1 MTTTAICILVVDD
14 EKPIRRL
21 LRTTLEAQ
29 DYDVIEA
36 ATAAEALAS
45 VRRDKPSLVILDLG
59 LPDRDGL
66 EVLREIRAASPL
78 PVLILSSRDFEAAKV
93 QALDDGADDYVS
105 KPFGTDELMAR
116 IRAALR
122 HRVQQQGGRPL
133 YRSGALTV
141 DLVHRRVVLAGEEVR
156 LSPKEYALL
165 EQLVLHA
172 GKVLTHRALIA
183 AVWDGDTGTDVQY
196 LRIYVRQLRQK
207 LERDGPFPELI
218 QTEAGVGYRL
228 RAPDA
233 PAAAN

>member
-1 MTTTAICILVVDD
+1 MTTNAALILVVDD

-36 ATAAEALAS
+36 ADAKTALALLRS
-45 VRRDKPSLVILDLG
+45 DKPALVILDLG

-66 EVLREIRAASPL
+66 DVLREIRGESPV
-78 PVLILSSRDFEAAKV
+78 PVLVLSSRDFEAAKV

-105 KPFGTDELMAR
+105 KPFGSEELMAR

-122 HRVQQQGGRPL
+122 HRLQQQGARPL

-141 DLVHRRVVLAGEEVR
+141 DLVHRRVALAGEEIK

-172 GKVLTHRALIA
+172 GKVLTHRALLQA
-183 AVWDGDTGTDVQY
+183 MWDGDANTDVQY

-207 LERDGPFPELI
+207 LQAAGEHDGQHPELI

-228 RAPDA
+228 RAPD
-233 PAAAN
+233 